1 MNVASALLERVLPE
15 PIHDVDDAVVFRI
28 GVLAQGVDV
37 HQLFKIGASGG
48 GPLRVFNRLGNQ
60 EKLVLIAF
68 NIERIGQHNGNG
80 ALQVLLKHFDPR
92 GVMVDIAHRDLDM
105 AFR

>member
-1 MNVASALLERVLPE
+1 MNVAGALLKRVLPE
-15 PIHDVDDAVVFRI
+15 PIHDIDDAVVFRI
-28 GVLAQGVDV
+28 GVLPQRVDI
-37 HQLFKIGASGG
+37 HQLLKIGAAGG
-48 GPLRVFNRLGNQ
+48 GALRVLDRFGDQ
-60 EKLVLIAF
+60 EKLVLVAF
-68 NIERIGQHNGNG
+68 NIEGVGQYNGNG